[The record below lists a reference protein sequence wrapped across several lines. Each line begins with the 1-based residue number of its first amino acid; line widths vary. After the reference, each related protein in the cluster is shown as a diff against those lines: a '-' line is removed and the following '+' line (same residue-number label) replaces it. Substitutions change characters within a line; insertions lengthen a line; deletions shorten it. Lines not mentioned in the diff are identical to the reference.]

1 MSAAVSSRRGIEP
14 RWFLLALLVALGA
27 GAVLLLMG
35 RVPICTCGTVKFW
48 HGQVVSPEN
57 SQHLSD
63 WYSPSHLIHGL
74 LFYGLFRLL
83 LPGRPL
89 GLRLVLAT
97 LLEAAWEIAENTD
110 AVIGRYREA
119 TIALDYY
126 GDSVV
131 NSLSDIGFMMLG
143 FWLASRLP
151 VWASVL
157 IAVGFEILTTWLIR
171 DGLALNVLMLVYP
184 LDAVRQWQGGG

>member
-1 MSAAVSSRRGIEP
+1 MSATLSRRGIEP
-14 RWFLLALLVALGA
+14 RWLLLALLAALGA

-35 RVPICTCGTVKFW
+35 RVPICTCGTVKLW
-48 HGQVVSPEN
+48 HGQVVSSEN

-74 LFYGLFRLL
+74 LFYGALHLL
-83 LPGRPL
+83 LPRRSL
-89 GLRLVLAT
+89 GLRLLLAT
-97 LLEAAWEIAENTD
+97 LAEAAWEIAENTD

-131 NSLSDIGFMMLG
+131 NSLSDIAFMWVG

-157 IAVGFEILTTWLIR
+157 IAVGFEVLTTWLIR

-184 LDAVRQWQGGG
+184 LDAVRQWQGGA